1 MMRRRFLLLCSLV
14 LLAACA
20 GTGNLRTPRP
30 TPTDAQLEGSSC
42 EEQVG
47 GDNRQVP
54 DFVDVEVA
62 SEEGVDRV
70 TFSFELN
77 EEGVETPPSYRVN
90 LVPEEQLISDPQG
103 ERVELRGTDF
113 VVVSFQAFGVE
124 LQGEEPVILYTGP
137 KEFDPDFPVLLEMK
151 ELGDFEALV
160 TWGMGLARR
169 SCPRVTASAT
179 ELTVEFAS
187 P

>member
-1 MMRRRFLLLCSLV
+1 MMRRQVLLPAV
-14 LLAACA
+14 AMLLAACA
-20 GTGNLRTPRP
+20 GTSSLRPPRSS
-30 TPTDAQLEGSSC
+30 PTDAQLEGSSC
-42 EEQVG
+42 EEQIG

-62 SEEGVDRV
+62 SEGGVDRA
-70 TFSFELN
+70 TFRFELN
-77 EEGVETPPSYRVN
+77 EEGVETPPSYRVT

-103 ERVELRGTDF
+103 ERVEIRGTDF
-113 VVVSFQAFGVE
+113 VVVSFQAFSVE
-124 LQGEEPVILYTGP
+124 LSGEEPVILYEGP

-179 ELTVEFAS
+179 ELVVEFAS